1 MIHAVLRSMI
11 LEYQMN
17 KVIFPVGPKFL
28 VLSVI
33 SVKAGN
39 MPRMHCVPRSVGTVL
54 ALVFYYWG
62 KANIILIDD

>member
-28 VLSVI
+28 VLSVT

-39 MPRMHCVPRSVGTVL
+39 MPRMHCVPRSVGYREFIGQEIQT
-54 ALVFYYWG
+54 WES
-62 KANIILIDD
+62 